1 MFSFLMNF
9 QKSRPILYL
18 STAEIKTGISLILFV
33 DWEQI
38 GVLAVLFFEFF
49 LELLYIYTEPF
60 HLLIFL
66 LLVLALCN
74 VCPGHSPFTLGSKGL
89 PLNTIMAE
97 EYVSPCNCIFST
109 DLRFL
114 GYGTAR
120 AI

>member
-1 MFSFLMNF
+1 MGF
-9 QKSRPILYL
+9 QKSGPVLYL

-33 DWEQI
+33 DWVQI
-38 GVLAVLFFEFF
+38 GFLAVVFFEFF
-49 LELLYIYTEPF
+49 LVLLYIYREPF

-66 LLVLALCN
+66 LLVLYVCN
-74 VCPGHSPFTLGSKGL
+74 VCPGYCPFTLGSKGL

-97 EYVSPCNCIFST
+97 EYVSLCNCIFST
-109 DLRFL
+109 DLHFL